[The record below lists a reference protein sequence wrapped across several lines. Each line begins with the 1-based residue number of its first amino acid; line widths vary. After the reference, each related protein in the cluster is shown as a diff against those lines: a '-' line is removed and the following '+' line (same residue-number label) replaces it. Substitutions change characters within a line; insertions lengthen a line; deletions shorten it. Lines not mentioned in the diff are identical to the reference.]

1 MLDFFTKAPRKSD
14 WLIYVEKS
22 DIMSEV
28 FHARVSKNIEFS
40 KNNDNKLIF
49 NVLKGMKEDFGKPMF
64 L

>member
-1 MLDFFTKAPRKSD
+1 
-14 WLIYVEKS
+14 
-22 DIMSEV
+22 MSEV